1 MSYAGKSV
9 LITGAGS
16 GFGRRL
22 AERLSGMG
30 AKLTLGDINEDGLAE
45 TKALCAG
52 DGAVQIQRCDVAS
65 EADCQALVDAAVQ
78 GFGRLD
84 VAYNNAGMGGHPPKP
99 LHEVTA
105 AEFDITLQVN
115 TYGVFYCMKAQVP
128 AMLKNGGG
136 VILNTSSAAGVLGAS
151 FMGAYAAAK
160 HAVVGLTRAAAD
172 EYARK
177 GVLVNA
183 ICPSFAD
190 TPIMDGVIGHFGLP
204 KDEAYTKISSRVPM
218 RRVAEVDE
226 IVQAMIWACAEE
238 NSFMTGQ
245 TLQIDGG
252 LTAI

>member
-22 AERLSGMG
+22 AEKLSGMG
-30 AKLTLGDINEDGLAE
+30 ANLTLGDINEDGLAE
-45 TKALCAG
+45 TKALCSG
-52 DGAVQIQRCDVAS
+52 EVELVRCDVS
-65 EADCQALVDAAVQ
+65 KEADCQALVDAAVAR
-78 GFGRLD
+78 FGRLD

-99 LHEVTA
+99 LHDVT
-105 AEFDITLQVN
+105 EKELDITLRVN
-115 TYGVFYCMKAQVP
+115 TYGVFYCMKAQLPV
-128 AMLKNGGG
+128 MLKTGGG
-136 VILNTSSAAGVLGAS
+136 AILNTSSAAGVLGAP
-151 FMGAYAAAK
+151 FMSSYGAAK

-177 GVLVNA
+177 GVRVNA

-204 KDEAYTKISSRVPM
+204 KDEAYSKISNRVPM
-218 RRVAEVDE
+218 RRVADVDE
-226 IVQAMIWACAEE
+226 IVQAMIWACSEE